1 MSTLNINIP
10 ESLRRRAQSLA
21 QDDGVPLDQFIATAL
36 AEKVAVL
43 DADSYI
49 RERAARG
56 NREKFDRVLSKVPDV
71 EPEEHD
77 RLSPPNTA

>member
-1 MSTLNINIP
+1 MSTLNVNIP
-10 ESLRRRAQSLA
+10 ESLRRRAQALA
-21 QDDGVPLDQFIATAL
+21 RDDGVPLDQFIATAL

-49 RERAARG
+49 RERTARG

-77 RLSPPNTA
+77 RLSPENAA

>member
-1 MSTLNINIP
+1 MSTLSVNIP
-10 ESLRRRAQSLA
+10 ESLRRRAQMLA
-21 QDDGVPLDQFIATAL
+21 ADDGVPLDQFIATAL

-43 DADSYI
+43 DADNYL

-56 NREKFDRVLSKVPDV
+56 SREKFDAILAKVPDV

-77 RLSPPNTA
+77 RISP

>member
-1 MSTLNINIP
+1 MSTLNVNIP

-56 NREKFDRVLSKVPDV
+56 SRKKFDRVLSKVPDV

-77 RLSPPNTA
+77 RLSPHNAA

>member
-1 MSTLNINIP
+1 MSTLNVNIP
-10 ESLRRRAQSLA
+10 ESLRRRAQALA

-49 RERAARG
+49 RGRASRG
-56 NREKFDRVLSKVPDV
+56 SREKFDRVLSRVPDI
-71 EPEEHD
+71 EPDEHD
-77 RLSPPNTA
+77 RL